1 MVFAKL
7 RRLWS
12 ASPGTPARP
21 PRGGGFS
28 LHPTPLDSGLVSG
41 QVHDERGALLPGAS
55 VTIVD
60 RLNQVIGE
68 SKTDTY
74 GGFALSVAP
83 GTHRLSL
90 SSGGYRRYSTRVQVQ
105 VNQHSPL
112 GSIGIEP
119 DDSLQ
124 LPQPGRY
131 RFDPYHTE
139 IRFAAQHI
147 GMSKIHG
154 EFKEFDGVIEV
165 APRFEDSQIEV
176 VMEAASID
184 TGVKMRDD
192 HLRSADFL
200 DVESH
205 PKVYFR
211 SERLTHVRA
220 DRWNVSGRLTL
231 RGTTSPVDLETAY
244 LGQRRFQGPGF
255 DGDLRVACDAKA
267 ILRRE
272 DYSVN
277 WQATLA
283 KGIAVVGPT
292 ISIELGV
299 QAVME

>member
-1 MVFAKL
+1 MVLAKL
-7 RRLWS
+7 RRRWS
-12 ASPGTPARP
+12 ASPGTPSP
-21 PRGGGFS
+21 SPRGGFS

-41 QVHDERGALLPGAS
+41 QVHDERGTLLPGAS

-60 RLNQVIGE
+60 RLNQTIGE
-68 SKTDTY
+68 TKTDAY
-74 GGFALSVAP
+74 GGFVLSVAP

-90 SSGGYRRYSTRVQVQ
+90 SAGGYRRFSTRVQVQ

-112 GSIGIEP
+112 GSIGMQS

-124 LPQPGRY
+124 MPQPGRY

-139 IRFAAQHI
+139 IRFVAQHI
-147 GMSKIHG
+147 GLSKIHG
-154 EFKEFDGVIEV
+154 EFRRFDGVIDV

-184 TGVKMRDD
+184 TGVQMRDD

-205 PKVYFR
+205 PRVLFR

-231 RGTTSPVDLETAY
+231 RGTTSPVELESVY
-244 LGQRRFQGPGF
+244 LGQRQFQGPGF

-267 ILRRE
+267 TLRRE

>member
-1 MVFAKL
+1 MVLAKL
-7 RRLWS
+7 RRRLS
-12 ASPGTPARP
+12 ASPGTPARS
-21 PRGGGFS
+21 PRAGFS

-41 QVHDERGALLPGAS
+41 QVHDDRGSLLPEVT

-68 SKTDTY
+68 TKTDSY
-74 GGFALSVAP
+74 GGFALAVAP
-83 GTHRLSL
+83 GTHKLSL
-90 SSGGYRRYSTRVQVQ
+90 TAGGYRRYSARIQVQ

-112 GSIGIEP
+112 GSIGVEP

-139 IRFAAQHI
+139 IRFVAQHI

-154 EFKEFDGVIEV
+154 EFRRFDGVIDV
-165 APRFEDSQIEV
+165 APRFEDSRIEV

-205 PKVYFR
+205 PQLHFR
-211 SERLTHVRA
+211 SNRLTHVRA
-220 DRWNVSGRLTL
+220 DRWKVSGALTL
-231 RGTTSPVDLETAY
+231 RGTTSPVELATVY
-244 LGQRRFQGPGF
+244 LGQRKFQGPGF
-255 DGDLRVACDAKA
+255 DGDLRVACDATA
-267 ILRRE
+267 TLRRE

-292 ISIELGV
+292 VSIELGV
-299 QAVME
+299 QAVMV